1 MSMPIAIS
9 LHLLAVIIWVGG
21 MFFAHQAL
29 RPVAASL
36 LEPDKRLPLWSGVF
50 SRFFPWVWLSIV
62 ILLTSGF
69 WMTFE
74 LYGSIANSHNNI
86 HIMLGLGSIMV
97 VIFMYIFFLPYKRL
111 NQFISDNDFPS
122 AAGQLA
128 KIRKAVGFNLILGLV
143 VSVIAAG
150 GRYW

>member
-1 MSMPIAIS
+1 MSIAIS

-50 SRFFPWVWLSIV
+50 ARFFPWVWLAII
-62 ILLTSGF
+62 ILLISGF

-74 LYGSIANSHNNI
+74 LYGSIASSRSNI
-86 HIMLGLGSIMV
+86 HIMMGLGSIMV
-97 VIFMYIFFLPYKRL
+97 IIFMYVFFMPYKQL
-111 NQFISDNDFPS
+111 NQFIGKNDFPS

-128 KIRKAVGFNLILGLV
+128 KIRKAVGLNLILGLI
-143 VSVIAAG
+143 VSIVAAG

>member
-1 MSMPIAIS
+1 MSIAIS

-29 RPVAASL
+29 RPVAVSL

-50 SRFFPWVWLSIV
+50 GRFFPWVWLAII
-62 ILLTSGF
+62 ILLASGF

-74 LYGSIANSHNNI
+74 LYGNIANSRNNI

-97 VIFMYIFFLPYKRL
+97 LVFFYIFFLPYKRL
-111 NQFISDNDFPS
+111 NQFVADNDFPS

-128 KIRKAVGFNLILGLV
+128 KIRKTVGFNLILGLV
-143 VSVIAAG
+143 VSVVAAG